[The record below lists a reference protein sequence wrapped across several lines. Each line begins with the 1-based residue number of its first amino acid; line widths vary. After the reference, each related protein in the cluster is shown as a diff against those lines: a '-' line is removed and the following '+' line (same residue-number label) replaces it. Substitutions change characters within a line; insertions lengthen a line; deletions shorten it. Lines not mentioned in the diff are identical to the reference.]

1 VFSLLLLGIGLSLA
15 LYGKWFFGSNE
26 LISGGTRE
34 YVMSKTQPVCVQR
47 QMSLKQGA
55 NPSDDQISKYC
66 TCVSIQTPTTRRTNA
81 SRVQMVLAAG
91 IDAWSIAADA
101 TLPLCLCDPQPGQ
114 DRKICFIATPER
126 RACQADDARCPCG
139 SRCRSFRRGTGS
151 ASGQRMLVVTAW

>member
-34 YVMSKTQPVCVQR
+34 YVMSKTQPVRAQR

-66 TCVSIQTPTTRRTNA
+66 TCVSIQIADNTTYKRLASDSTAPDVRTHWLYPRTLRGVLFHAYAPKGGLRNARQPRRLIA
-81 SRVQMVLAAG
+81 VAA
-91 IDAWSIAADA
+91 
-101 TLPLCLCDPQPGQ
+101 
-114 DRKICFIATPER
+114 
-126 RACQADDARCPCG
+126 
-139 SRCRSFRRGTGS
+139 
-151 ASGQRMLVVTAW
+151 

>member
-34 YVMSKTQPVCVQR
+34 YVMSKTQPVRAQR

-66 TCVSIQTPTTRRTNA
+66 TCVSIQIADNTTG
-81 SRVQMVLAAG
+81 AG
-91 IDAWSIAADA
+91 EDGWAAADA
-101 TLPLCLCDPQPGQ
+101 AARAMVGQKLKPSTPVTTLMVTKNNFNKIPGGKGNYDGPIGYKVQ
-114 DRKICFIATPER
+114 FQKLWGKR
-126 RACQADDARCPCG
+126 
-139 SRCRSFRRGTGS
+139 
-151 ASGQRMLVVTAW
+151 